1 MKEIGGYFEL
11 DQLANK
17 PYHHD
22 MIELNT
28 GRNALAYLIK
38 AKSIKK
44 VYIPYYLCDSV
55 SGLLDR
61 LLIDYEGYS
70 IDKNFNPLFDKK
82 LKNGE
87 YLYVVNYFG
96 QISNDVI
103 LALKERYGRIIVDNT
118 QSFFQK
124 PIQGIDTIYSLRKY
138 FGLPDGAYLSTD
150 RILKE
155 ELEEEKSGH
164 RMNHI
169 LGRFEGEASTYYND
183 FRRND
188 ESFKTLPLKKLSR
201 ISRNILGAIDYEAV
215 RLRRNKNF
223 QFLNKS
229 LSASN
234 HLNIS
239 VPEGPFAYPY
249 YAENGTEI
257 RKKLARKKIYIP
269 TLWPNVLQDN
279 DEKSIEYDYTANI
292 LPLPCDQRYEKDDMK
307 YIVEEMRKLGR

>member
-11 DQLANK
+11 DQLINR
-17 PYHHD
+17 PYHNN

-28 GRNALAYLIK
+28 GRNALVYLIK
-38 AKSIKK
+38 AKAIKK
-44 VYIPYYLCDSV
+44 VYLPHYLCDSV
-55 SGLLDR
+55 SGILDS
-61 LLIDYEGYS
+61 ISVEHEGYS
-70 IDKNFNPLFDKK
+70 VDKELNPLFDKK
-82 LKNGE
+82 LKNNE
-87 YLYVVNYFG
+87 FVYIVNYYG
-96 QISNDVI
+96 QTSNGDI
-103 LALKERYGRIIVDNT
+103 LSLKERYGRIIIDNT

-155 ELEEEKSGH
+155 KLEEEKSGH

-188 ESFKTLPLKKLSR
+188 ESFKTLPLKKVSR

-223 QFLNKS
+223 QFLNEI

-249 YAENGTEI
+249 YAENGIEI

-269 TLWPNVLQDN
+269 TLWPNVIQDGN
-279 DEKSIEYDYTANI
+279 EKSIEYDYAANI
-292 LPLPCDQRYEKDDMK
+292 LPLPCDQRYGLEDMEC
-307 YIVEEMRKLGR
+307 IVREINNL